1 MKRNGIEYDDLPS
14 IDTTLTKEQRE
25 QVEIIVKYSGY
36 IDRQKED
43 VARFR
48 TMEDKQIPS
57 WLKYESI
64 NGLRNEARQK
74 LIDHRPA
81 TLGQASRISGISPS
95 DISLVMVHMKR
106 GAEAMEKSS
115 AD

>member
-1 MKRNGIEYDDLPS
+1 
-14 IDTTLTKEQRE
+14 
-25 QVEIIVKYSGY
+25 
-36 IDRQKED
+36 
-43 VARFR
+43 
-48 TMEDKQIPS
+48 MEDKQIPV
-57 WLKYESI
+57 WIDYELI

-74 LIDHRPA
+74 LVDHRPT

-106 GAEAMEKSS
+106 GENA